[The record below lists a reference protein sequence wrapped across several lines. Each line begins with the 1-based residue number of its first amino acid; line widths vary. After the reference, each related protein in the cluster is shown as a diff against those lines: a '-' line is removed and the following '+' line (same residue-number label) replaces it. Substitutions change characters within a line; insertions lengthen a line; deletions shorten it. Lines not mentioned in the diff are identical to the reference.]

1 MDSSLFF
8 WIEAIIAVFMGL
20 LMILNY
26 LNYKKKTDTA
36 DIFKSLFFVFILI
49 LVKSAV
55 YIGINFTDVLWFAF
69 EKDNAVVVGDIIF
82 GIIKPEYNMPNQ
94 VPPLP
99 VYELKFFIWQIMET
113 LFIIGL
119 SYVFILRRKKAET
132 DKVGGIRMMKWLQVI
147 LLALIALTVGL
158 LSMQSQSAV
167 RITEAVKENTGNNSE
182 KFFVT
187 ENGWEVIDLSTD
199 DPAPYQLLK
208 DKDKETL
215 SVTMNLYDSG
225 IPAIEFIKGWA
236 GRAVL
241 VLWKVL
247 LMVFAL
253 LAISSTFGYI
263 ANLLEY
269 IDKNKKIL
277 YIYLFLQIVVYI
289 GSTAVSYYSSG
300 MVWFAIDL
308 LGLILFSVFAYRVH
322 SQYIH
327 DIEEAVESLANERD
341 LIIKLMKDISAII
354 GAGEFDL
361 DTIVKQIVDA
371 CVTGANCRGGT
382 VFLRDEVTSRLNV
395 KYVNGLYPPTRSFK
409 MLAGMTLTE
418 SVIIEKLKSE
428 KIAVGEGLLG
438 KVAESG
444 ELIYIPDT
452 LKDESFVQTIPDTM
466 LVTSFIAVPLKSQDE
481 VFGVLSVVDDARSF
495 LESDVSLIETLG
507 EQAAIT
513 IKQIQM
519 YKEIL
524 DKKQAEKELSVAGEI
539 QSSLTPHSFPE
550 ADKYEMFAFSIPAKG
565 VGGDY
570 YDYIDFG
577 NNKIAVTMFDVSG
590 KGVPAALIMVMIRS
604 ILRTIASLDEDT
616 KDVLTK
622 LNNTI
627 SEEIVEDRYATGF
640 YLLFDAERG
649 IMSYTNAGHGP
660 LCLYRKSKDTFEFLD
675 TDGMPVGIMSGIEF
689 GQNYTTLEKGDI
701 AILYTDGITE
711 AMNLEHEEYG
721 MDSMQEVVR
730 ACKNMP
736 AQEIANRILDG
747 VNHFV
752 KSAPQHDD
760 ETLLV
765 LKMK

>member
-8 WIEAIIAVFMGL
+8 WIEAIIAVFMGF

-26 LNYKKKTDTA
+26 WNYKKKTDTA
-36 DIFKSLFFVFILI
+36 DIFKSLFFVFMII
-49 LVKSAV
+49 VFKSAL
-55 YIGINFTDVLWFAF
+55 YIGINFTDVLWYAF
-69 EKDNAVVVGDIIF
+69 QKDNAVVVGDIIF
-82 GIIKPEYNMPNQ
+82 GIVKPEYNIPNQ

-99 VYELKFFIWQIMET
+99 LYEFKFFIWQLAET
-113 LFIIGL
+113 LFVIVL
-119 SYVFILRRKKAET
+119 SYIFILRRKKAET
-132 DKVGGIRMMKWLQVI
+132 EKVGAINAMKWIQV
-147 LLALIALTVGL
+147 LLLVIIGGGVIL
-158 LSMQSQSAV
+158 LSMQSKSAV
-167 RITEAVKENTGNNSE
+167 KITEAVRELSGSNSD

-187 ENGWEVIDLSTD
+187 EKGWEPIDLSVD
-199 DPAPYQLLK
+199 EPIPYQLLR
-208 DKDKETL
+208 DKDKETESMTL
-215 SVTMNLYDSG
+215 NLYDSG
-225 IPAIEFIKGWA
+225 SPFIEFMKGWA
-236 GRAVL
+236 GRAIF
-241 VLWKVL
+241 VLWKII

-253 LAISSTFGYI
+253 LAIYSTFGYI

-277 YIYLFLQIVVYI
+277 YFYLFIQIVVYI
-289 GSTAVSYYSSG
+289 GSMTVSYYSSG
-300 MVWFAIDL
+300 LIWFAIDL
-308 LGLILFSVFAYRVH
+308 VGLILFSIFAYRVH
-322 SQYIH
+322 AQYIH

-341 LIIKLMKDISAII
+341 MIIKLMRDISAII
-354 GAGEFDL
+354 GAGDFDL
-361 DTIVKQIVDA
+361 DMIVKEIVDSS
-371 CVTGANCRGGT
+371 VTGANCRGGT
-382 VFLRDEVTSRLNV
+382 VLLRDDVTGRLNV
-395 KYVNGLYPPTRSFK
+395 KYVNGLYPPTRQFK
-409 MLAGMTLTE
+409 VVVGMTLTE

-428 KIAVGEGLLG
+428 KIAMGEGLLG
-438 KVAESG
+438 KVVESG

-452 LKDESFVQTIPDTM
+452 MKDESFIQTIPDTM
-466 LVTSFIAVPLKSQDE
+466 MVTSFIAVPLKSQDE
-481 VFGVLSVVDDARSF
+481 VFGVLSIVDDNRSF

-539 QSSLTPHSFPE
+539 QSSLTPHTFPE
-550 ADKYEMFAFSIPAKG
+550 ADKFEMFAFSIPAKG

-570 YDYIDFG
+570 YDYINFG

-604 ILRTIASLDEDT
+604 ILRTIASLEEDT

-660 LCLYRKSKDTFEFLD
+660 LCLYRKSKDIFEFLD
-675 TDGMPVGIMSGIEF
+675 TDGMPVGIMAGIEF

-711 AMNLEHEEYG
+711 AFNLEHEEYG
-721 MDSMQEVVR
+721 MDRMQAMVR

-736 AQEIANRILDG
+736 AQEIANRILDE
-747 VNHFV
+747 VNHFMGT
-752 KSAPQHDD
+752 APQHDD